1 MGIPLRPDPLA
12 MQQMQRRSFCRAA
25 TALVMAHNRRDTVEP
40 QNILKRAWRDDD
52 DANVIVRAASSPIGT
67 TDTFPQIQSQRV
79 LPMLMA
85 DSASGRL
92 LALGTTIDLTGIA
105 TVRIPFVPGSGRP
118 QSPAFVGE
126 SSPIPVT
133 DLVTNAMVLGPTK
146 KVAIAAALSM
156 ELQAGSGESASA
168 IIGAALSISTSQ
180 AMDAALF
187 SANATTPISPAGL
200 LFNVPAI
207 PSAGGT
213 GVAGVADD
221 LALLAQQIS
230 NNGVETSNLVI
241 ITTAALGAKAKVLS
255 GPHFADRILVSGYI
269 PAGMVVALNP
279 AGLATGFAGNAE
291 VTTST
296 GAAVVMGDAT
306 PPPIGTPGTP
316 PTVGAPTLSGWQSG
330 LIILKIVGR
339 CAWCIEPACISVLTG
354 AAW

>member
-1 MGIPLRPDPLA
+1 M
-12 MQQMQRRSFCRAA
+12 MERRSFTRAA
-25 TALVMAHNRRDTVEP
+25 AALVMAHGRRDTVEP

-67 TDTFPQIQSQRV
+67 SDSFPQIQSTRV

-85 DSASGRL
+85 DSASGKL
-92 LALGTTIDLTGIA
+92 LAMGHSLDLTGIA
-105 TVRIPFVPGSGRP
+105 TLRIPFVSGSGRP
-118 QSPAFVGE
+118 QQPAFVAE
-126 SSPIPVT
+126 SAPIPVC
-133 DLVTNAMVLGPTK
+133 DLVTNAMTLGPTRK
-146 KVAIAAALSM
+146 IAIAAALSM

-168 IIGAALSISTSQ
+168 IISAALGISASQ

-187 SANATTPISPAGL
+187 NANPATAIAPAGL
-200 LFNVPAI
+200 LFNVPTI

-230 NNGVETSNLVI
+230 DNGVEVDNLVI
-241 ITTAALGAKAKVLS
+241 ICSASLGAKAKVLA
-255 GPHFADRILVSGYI
+255 GPHFADRILTSGYI
-269 PAGMVVALNP
+269 PAGQVVALNP
-279 AGLATGFAGNAE
+279 LGLASGFSGNAE

-296 GAAVVMGDAT
+296 GAAVVMDNTT
-306 PPPIGTPGTP
+306 PPPVGSPGTP
-316 PTVGAPTLSGWQSG
+316 PVVGAPTLSGWQSG

-339 CAWCIEPACISVLTG
+339 CAWCVEPACISVLTG